1 LVSIVLILALD
12 GVSDGAVGITLDVLG
27 AAERIDALGLLP
39 GRRRGRALEAR
50 VVSLDGR
57 DVRTMSGRKLT
68 VDGKATLRGRSRDD
82 ILVVPGLGLDIPSE
96 IDAALES
103 DEVARALDFIRRAV
117 ALGLTV
123 AASCSATYLLAA
135 AGVLDGGTATTTWWL
150 ASDFTRRF
158 PAVDVQVDSMVVTHR
173 RVVTAGSAF
182 AHADLMLTV
191 LARARGPSMARL
203 VSRFLVV
210 DDRPSQ
216 ARYMIATHLRADDAA
231 VRRAERY
238 VREHIGDAVSV
249 EELARAAG
257 TSGRTLARRLQ
268 KHLGTTPLRFI
279 QRLRVERAVHLLET
293 TVESVDAVAS
303 RVGYSDAA
311 AFRRILRRET
321 GRSPRE
327 FR

>member
-135 AGVLDGGTATTTWWL
+135 AGSSTAAPQRRHGGWRATSL
-150 ASDFTRRF
+150 GDSRR
-158 PAVDVQVDSMVVTHR
+158 ST
-173 RVVTAGSAF
+173 
-182 AHADLMLTV
+182 
-191 LARARGPSMARL
+191 
-203 VSRFLVV
+203 SRSI
-210 DDRPSQ
+210 RWS
-216 ARYMIATHLRADDAA
+216 
-231 VRRAERY
+231 
-238 VREHIGDAVSV
+238 
-249 EELARAAG
+249 
-257 TSGRTLARRLQ
+257 
-268 KHLGTTPLRFI
+268 
-279 QRLRVERAVHLLET
+279 
-293 TVESVDAVAS
+293 
-303 RVGYSDAA
+303 
-311 AFRRILRRET
+311 
-321 GRSPRE
+321 
-327 FR
+327 